1 MSNVLIFIFKED
13 KYNLTKE
20 YCANIEQHTN
30 DSIYSEIENEVI
42 YYSSLLYSSFGDP
55 IIQVINFNNAKSLTE
70 NFVPILI
77 AFYIGSW
84 SDKYGRKPFIFLFLA
99 GTFIDLI
106 GTLLSGIFL
115 DEISKYVWL
124 AIALPSRSLAGG
136 SRTFSLM
143 VFNFVSDNSSPRYE
157 YLNLQKTCN
166 FLFLFVFSGI
176 GT

>member
-1 MSNVLIFIFKED
+1 M
-13 KYNLTKE
+13 
-20 YCANIEQHTN
+20 
-30 DSIYSEIENEVI
+30 
-42 YYSSLLYSSFGDP
+42 
-55 IIQVINFNNAKSLTE
+55 TE

-157 YLNLQKTCN
+157 HLNLVGH
-166 FLFLFVFSGI
+166 FLIICFLGI

>member
-30 DSIYSEIENEVI
+30 DSIYSEIENE
-42 YYSSLLYSSFGDP
+42 
-55 IIQVINFNNAKSLTE
+55 VINFNNAKSLTE

-157 YLNLQKTCN
+157 YLKL
-166 FLFLFVFSGI
+166 I
-176 GT
+176 